1 MDRGAWHLQSTGLQ
15 RVGCDIASKPP
26 PPLFLI
32 VIKTILIPY
41 RSLRVIAILCLR
53 LGSVMALF
61 LQENKIFCMSFTFWC
76 DKKWDIFVFTKNS
89 EKVVAFAFPC
99 SVVEAL

>member
-1 MDRGAWHLQSTGLQ
+1 
-15 RVGCDIASKPP
+15 
-26 PPLFLI
+26 
-32 VIKTILIPY
+32 
-41 RSLRVIAILCLR
+41 
-53 LGSVMALF
+53 MALF